1 MKQFVY
7 IQNMDEVKSLRVVTA
22 VKIDPLWIKAEDGE
36 LFCQSDCFPI
46 EAKDELVAAL
56 TERERLVKAA
66 NASMALIYQI
76 RNKYGA
82 AK

>member
-7 IQNMDEVKSLRVVTA
+7 IQNMDKVESLRVINVSKINDRF
-22 VKIDPLWIKAEDGE
+22 VKADDGE
-36 LFCQSDCFPI
+36 MFSRDFCFPF
-46 EAKDELVAAL
+46 EAKDELIAAL
-56 TERERLVKAA
+56 TEREKLIKAA
-66 NASMALIYQI
+66 DASMALIYQI